1 LFKTPDQAPDSI
13 YAPDNK
19 HCSCC
24 ASTDA
29 GCTDLTW
36 LDLKRLA
43 FASDNGIIEIWS
55 TGESFNEVDIL
66 ANLTG
71 HDDIVQSIS
80 VNCDRVK
87 IVSGSLDMRLVKCD
101 DDDGGDDDG
110 GDDGCD
116 DDDDV
121 HLMMVVMM
129 MVMMMVV
136 TMMMVVMMMVVT
148 MMMVTMVVVMMMVVM
163 MMTFI

>member
-1 LFKTPDQAPDSI
+1 MSSGLASYSDFYILTLYLIKKTNNLSLLSVIKSDGKLAIGSSKLTGRYWNGSLWLFKSPDQAPDSI

-36 LDLKRLA
+36 LDEKRLA
-43 FASDNGIIEIWS
+43 FASDNGIIELWS
-55 TGESFNEVDIL
+55 TGESFNEVEIL

-80 VNCDRVK
+80 VNCDKVK
-87 IVSGSLDMRLVKCD
+87 IVSGSLDMRSVNF
-101 DDDGGDDDG
+101 
-110 GDDGCD
+110 
-116 DDDDV
+116 
-121 HLMMVVMM
+121 
-129 MVMMMVV
+129 V
-136 TMMMVVMMMVVT
+136 TS
-148 MMMVTMVVVMMMVVM
+148 
-163 MMTFI
+163 

>member
-1 LFKTPDQAPDSI
+1 MFKTPDQAPDSI

-55 TGESFNEVDIL
+55 TGESFNEVEIL

-71 HDDIVQSIS
+71 HDNIVQSIS

-101 DDDGGDDDG
+101 DDGGDDDDDDGGDDDG
-110 GDDGCD
+110 GGDDGDYGCGDDDGCD

-129 MVMMMVV
+129 MVVVMMMM
-136 TMMMVVMMMVVT
+136 MMMVVMMM
-148 MMMVTMVVVMMMVVM
+148 

>member
-1 LFKTPDQAPDSI
+1 LTFSLPDGKLAIGSSKLTGRYWNGSLWLFKTPDQAPDSI

-24 ASTDA
+24 ASTNA

-36 LDLKRLA
+36 LDKKRLA
-43 FASDNGIIEIWS
+43 FASDNGIIELWC
-55 TGESFNEVDIL
+55 TGESFNEVEIL

-87 IVSGSLDMRLVKCD
+87 IVSGSLDMRLVKYCD
-101 DDDGGDDDG
+101 DNRRLSPVIVIHTNFS
-110 GDDGCD
+110 CFT
-116 DDDDV
+116 V
-121 HLMMVVMM
+121 
-129 MVMMMVV
+129 
-136 TMMMVVMMMVVT
+136 
-148 MMMVTMVVVMMMVVM
+148 
-163 MMTFI
+163 

>member
-1 LFKTPDQAPDSI
+1 
-13 YAPDNK
+13 
-19 HCSCC
+19 
-24 ASTDA
+24 
-29 GCTDLTW
+29 
-36 LDLKRLA
+36 LKRLA

-110 GDDGCD
+110 GDDGCGDDDGCD

-121 HLMMVVMM
+121 HLMM